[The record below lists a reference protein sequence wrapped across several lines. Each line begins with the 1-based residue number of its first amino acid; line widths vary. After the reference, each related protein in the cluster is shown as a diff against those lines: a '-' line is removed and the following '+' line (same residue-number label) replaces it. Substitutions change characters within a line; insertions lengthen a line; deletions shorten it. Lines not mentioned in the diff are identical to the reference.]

1 MTNLEKYYNEQIK
14 TFAAQPF
21 HQLTQNQVNYLKTSS
36 GFVYWKWRRLFSGLT
51 KGIKQLISF

>member
-21 HQLTQNQVNYLKTSS
+21 HQLTQNQINYLKTSS
-36 GFVYWKWRRLFSGLT
+36 GFVYWKWRRITSGLT
-51 KGIKQLISF
+51 KGIKQ

>member
-21 HQLTQNQVNYLKTSS
+21 HQLTQNQVNCLKTSS
-36 GFVYWKWRRLFSGLT
+36 GFVFWKWRRITLRFK
-51 KGIKQLISF
+51 KGIKQRLSF